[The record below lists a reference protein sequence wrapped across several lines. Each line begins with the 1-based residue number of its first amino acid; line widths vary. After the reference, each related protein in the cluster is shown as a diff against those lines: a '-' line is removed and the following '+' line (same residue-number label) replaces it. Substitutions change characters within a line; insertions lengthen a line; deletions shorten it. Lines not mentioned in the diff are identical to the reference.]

1 MKRTY
6 FKNEPNKKELMLKQI
21 RELVEKTPSLKMVED
36 VINRADLE
44 KNIELLENDVLL
56 QNKKKAKKKLEEEL
70 KKAKEQMAKYESV
83 TLIRLAQSDD
93 RIVNTR
99 ALGLFYGVI
108 DEKTVEISIGG
119 ATWGPKVFAAAVSLL
134 LPWTSIPMILFA
146 GVWGVKAGRGV
157 VSQKKL
163 DLAIH
168 KLVKN
173 LFTKEDIQ
181 GI

>member
-1 MKRTY
+1 
-6 FKNEPNKKELMLKQI
+6 
-21 RELVEKTPSLKMVED
+21 MVED

-108 DEKTVEISIGG
+108 DEKTVEISIG
-119 ATWGPKVFAAAVSLL
+119 ATWGPKVFAEDVSLL

-173 LFTKEDIQ
+173 LFTKKDS
-181 GI
+181 